1 MARKNTNKNPIVVLG
16 EYSALAF
23 ILPACIFV
31 GYAAGRWLDS
41 RLGTSFLYLV
51 FLLLGIVAGF
61 IQIFRMLNRNQP

>member
-1 MARKNTNKNPIVVLG
+1 MATRNDKKSPVVLIG

-31 GYAAGRWLDS
+31 GYGIGRWLDV
-41 RLGTSFLYLV
+41 RFGTTYLYLV

-61 IQIFRMLNRNQP
+61 VQIFRVINRNQ